1 MLDGTPKKNP
11 KTQQRTE
18 FLQVSIMMLNC
29 LAKNEVKRS
38 SQYDDIYVKE
48 SSNLIGRKNF
58 LGQNS
63 RTRLLNRLK

>member
-11 KTQQRTE
+11 KTQQRPE
-18 FLQVSIMMLNC
+18 FIQKVSIMMLNC

-63 RTRLLNRLK
+63 RTA

>member
-11 KTQQRTE
+11 KTQQRPE
-18 FLQVSIMMLNC
+18 FIQKVSIMMLNC
-29 LAKNEVKRS
+29 LAKSEVKRS

-63 RTRLLNRLK
+63 RTA